1 MVLEIKTNIKIIF
14 FFCFFLIKQD
24 LTSKGINLLFF
35 QKSTIL
41 KIDIVNTMKYRKMGS
56 LDWDVSVLGFGAMRL
71 PTKQVKDEKTLET
84 KNVIEENEAI
94 KMIRYAI
101 DNGVNYIDTAYPYHG
116 GESEVIVGKALK
128 DGYREK
134 VHLTT
139 KLPMW
144 MVKNTEDFDIFL
156 NQQIERLQTKPD
168 IYLFHGLN
176 KGRLE
181 KIKEL
186 NLIEKMEQAKAT
198 GLIKHIGFSFHDK
211 FEVFKEIID
220 FYNWD
225 CCQIQYNYLDI
236 DYQAGTKGL
245 EYAGAKNIAVIVMEP
260 IRGGK
265 LAVPDNAL
273 DYRAGIKEVLET
285 SKIKRKMA
293 DWALQFVWDHSE
305 VSVVLSGMSTMQHVI
320 ENIDSANKSSIK
332 SLTEDELKI
341 ISELRKAYD
350 KYLIVRCTS
359 CGYCIPCPNNV
370 AIPSVLRMLN
380 ELAYWGDFGK
390 ERIAY
395 FYNYMAK
402 TQKDIE
408 EKKSN
413 GEETEGAAT
422 LCIQCNECLEKCPQ
436 QIEIPE
442 FMEKANEIFENGK
455 SISGILL

>member
-1 MVLEIKTNIKIIF
+1 
-14 FFCFFLIKQD
+14 
-24 LTSKGINLLFF
+24 
-35 QKSTIL
+35 
-41 KIDIVNTMKYRKMGS
+41 MKYRKMGS

-71 PTKQVKDEKTLET
+71 PTKQIKDEKTQEI

-101 DNGVNYIDTAYPYHG
+101 DNGVNYVDTAYPYHG
-116 GESEVIVGKALK
+116 GESEVLVGKALK

-144 MVKNTEDFDIFL
+144 MVKKTEDFDIYL
-156 NQQIERLQTKPD
+156 NQQIERLQTNPD

-176 KGRLE
+176 KHRLE
-181 KIKEL
+181 LIKNL
-186 NLIEKMEQAKAT
+186 NLIEKMEQAKEK

-211 FEVFKEIID
+211 YEVFKEIID

-245 EYAGAKNIAVIVMEP
+245 EYAGSKNIAVIVMEP

-265 LAVPDNAL
+265 LAIPDHQL
-273 DYRAGIKEVLET
+273 DSKAEIKEILEA
-285 SKIKRKMA
+285 SKVKRKMA
-293 DWALQFVWDHSE
+293 DWALQFVWNHKE
-305 VSVVLSGMSTMQHVI
+305 VSVILSGMSTMQQVI
-320 ENIDSANKSSIK
+320 ENVDSANVSDVN
-332 SLTEDELKI
+332 SLTGDELNTI
-341 ISELRKAYD
+341 TEFRKAYE
-350 KYLIVRCTS
+350 KFLVVPCTN
-359 CGYCIPCPNNV
+359 CGYCIPCPNDV
-370 AIPSVLRMLN
+370 SIPSVFRLLN
-380 ELAYWGDFGK
+380 EVAYWGESRRQGLTF
-390 ERIAY
+390 

-402 TQKDIE
+402 SKEAIE

-413 GEETEGAAT
+413 GEEISGAAT
-422 LCIQCNECLEKCPQ
+422 LCIKCGECLEKCPQ
-436 QIEIPE
+436 QIEIPD

-455 SISGILL
+455 NISEILF